1 MSCVLQIHPKFE
13 LSFVSLAY
21 LLSRVVNTGFL
32 GSFGGIRKLF
42 NSYDLRRELETMK
55 KDK

>member
-1 MSCVLQIHPKFE
+1 MSCVLQIHPTFE

-42 NSYDLRRELETMK
+42 NSYDLRRELETKK